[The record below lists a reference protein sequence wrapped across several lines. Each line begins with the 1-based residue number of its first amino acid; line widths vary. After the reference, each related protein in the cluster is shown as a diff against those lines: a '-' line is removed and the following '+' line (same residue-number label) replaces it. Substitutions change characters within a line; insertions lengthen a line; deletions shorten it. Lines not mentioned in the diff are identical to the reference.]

1 MFRFAQA
8 LVKSGFADGATRYDE
23 GIENHTEPRIILSAT
38 LIDGP
43 IVQFVVDT
51 GAPWSIL
58 NPEIAG
64 DFSRVEK
71 LHRLSPPI
79 SIRGHLYDGWLCETS
94 IALMSQING
103 SDLNLQNL
111 TVFVPE
117 MPEGEAWPFPNYLG
131 MRTCLNFFRWAVDPG
146 ERAFYFGHP

>member
-23 GIENHTEPRIILSAT
+23 GIEDDDESRIILSAT
-38 LIDGP
+38 LIDGLS
-43 IVQFVVDT
+43 VQFVVDT

-58 NPEIAG
+58 APEIAG
-64 DFSRVEK
+64 DLACVER
-71 LHRLSPPI
+71 LYRLSPSM
-79 SIRGHLYDGWLCETS
+79 SIRGFQYHGWLCKTS
-94 IALMSQING
+94 IALVSQIHG
-103 SDLNLQNL
+103 SDLNLDL

-117 MPEGEAWPFPNYLG
+117 MREGEAWPFPNYLG